1 VSPRRVLYW
10 DLVGGAAGDM
20 LLASLIDA
28 GASLERVRHTVLG
41 LGLGHVEIHTKEARP
56 AGLRARQI
64 DVIIRGALA
73 DREYL
78 PEEAAREAEAHALRV
93 TGRAPDARP
102 GRAPAHGHTHDGH
115 THTHDGHT
123 HTHDGHTHTHVGHT
137 HTHVGHTH
145 THDGH
150 SAHRPYR
157 DIRAMLERAELPAR
171 TRTLALTAFRHLAEA
186 EALAHGVDVEHVE
199 FHEVGAD
206 DAIADIVGVACAL
219 EELAPDEVIV
229 SPVPIAR
236 GLTRGGHGPIP
247 LPGPATLH
255 ILTGVPLAE
264 TPLRGELVTPTG
276 AALLRAAATRFGA
289 IPSMIIEHVGVGAGH
304 KSWPDR
310 PNVVR
315 ALIGRLTSSEVW
327 QTDHEC
333 VVEANVDDMP
343 PQHFAE
349 LERALFA
356 LGAAD
361 VWLTPIHMKKGR
373 PAVTV
378 SALVAR
384 ELLDAATHAYFTH
397 STTLGVRVT
406 RVERRRA
413 AREMVEVPTPYGAV
427 RVKRAPSAEG
437 RARLMPE
444 HDDCAARAEAHG
456 VALRVVWEAALAAA
470 LQAESEARVT
480 TAEGEAPASAASSSA
495 CVPEVPPT

>member
-1 VSPRRVLYW
+1 VH
-10 DLVGGAAGDM
+10 AG
-20 LLASLIDA
+20 
-28 GASLERVRHTVLG
+28 
-41 LGLGHVEIHTKEARP
+41 
-56 AGLRARQI
+56 
-64 DVIIRGALA
+64 
-73 DREYL
+73 
-78 PEEAAREAEAHALRV
+78 
-93 TGRAPDARP
+93 
-102 GRAPAHGHTHDGH
+102 
-115 THTHDGHT
+115 
-123 HTHDGHTHTHVGHT
+123 
-137 HTHVGHTH
+137 
-145 THDGH
+145 
-150 SAHRPYR
+150 HRPYR

-186 EALAHGVDVEHVE
+186 EALAHGVDVEDVE

-229 SPVPIAR
+229 SPVPVAR

-315 ALIGRLTSSEVW
+315 ALLGRLTTSDVW

-349 LERALFA
+349 LERALFS

-373 PAVTV
+373 PAVMV

-384 ELLDAATHAYFTH
+384 ELLDAATHAFFTH

-427 RVKRAPSAEG
+427 RIKRAPSAEG

-470 LQAESEARVT
+470 LQAEGEARVVP
-480 TAEGEAPASAASSSA
+480 AAGESPASAAPSSA
-495 CVPEVPPT
+495 RVPEVPPT

>member
-1 VSPRRVLYW
+1 MSPRRVLYW

-78 PEEAAREAEAHALRV
+78 PEEVAREAEAHALRV

-115 THTHDGHT
+115 THTHDGHA
-123 HTHDGHTHTHVGHT
+123 HTHE
-137 HTHVGHTH
+137 
-145 THDGH
+145 GH

-171 TRTLALTAFRHLAEA
+171 TRTLALAAFRHLAEA

-373 PAVTV
+373 PAVMV

-427 RVKRAPSAEG
+427 RIKRAPSAEG

-470 LQAESEARVT
+470 LQAEGEGQA
-480 TAEGEAPASAASSSA
+480 APAAGEAPASAASSSA
-495 CVPEVPPT
+495 RVPEVPPT

>member
-1 VSPRRVLYW
+1 MPRDRVSARRVLYW

-28 GASLERVRHTVLG
+28 GASLERVRRTVLG

-102 GRAPAHGHTHDGH
+102 GQAPVHGGHTHTHGEHTHTHGDHTHSHDGH
-115 THTHDGHT
+115 THP
-123 HTHDGHTHTHVGHT
+123 
-137 HTHVGHTH
+137 
-145 THDGH
+145 HDGH

-157 DIRAMLERAELPAR
+157 DIHAMLERAELPAR

-186 EALAHGVDVEHVE
+186 EALAHGVDVEQVE

-315 ALIGRLTSSEVW
+315 ALVGRLTSSEVW

-361 VWLTPIHMKKGR
+361 VWLTPIQMKKGR
-373 PAVTV
+373 PAVMV
-378 SALVAR
+378 AALVAR

-397 STTLGVRVT
+397 STTLGLRVT

-413 AREMVEVPTPYGAV
+413 AREMVEVATPYGAV
-427 RVKRAPSAEG
+427 RIKRAPGAEG
-437 RARLMPE
+437 HARLMPE
-444 HDDCAARAEAHG
+444 HDDCAARAAAHG
-456 VALRVVWEAALAAA
+456 VALRVVWEAALVAAHHAEPDPAATTADAVTLRAAA
-470 LQAESEARVT
+470 GAH
-480 TAEGEAPASAASSSA
+480 
-495 CVPEVPPT
+495 EVPPR

>member
-1 VSPRRVLYW
+1 MSNRRVLYW

-28 GASLERVRHTVLG
+28 GASLERVRRAVLG

-78 PEEAAREAEAHALRV
+78 PAEVAREAEAHALRV
-93 TGRAPDARP
+93 TGRAPDARLR
-102 GRAPAHGHTHDGH
+102 RASAHTHDGHTHDGH
-115 THTHDGHT
+115 THDVHAG
-123 HTHDGHTHTHVGHT
+123 
-137 HTHVGHTH
+137 
-145 THDGH
+145 
-150 SAHRPYR
+150 HRPYR

-186 EALAHGVDVEHVE
+186 EALAHGVDVEDVE

-229 SPVPIAR
+229 SPVPVAR

-315 ALIGRLTSSEVW
+315 ALLGRLTTSDVW

-349 LERALFA
+349 LERALFS

-373 PAVTV
+373 PAVMV

-384 ELLDAATHAYFTH
+384 ELLDAATHSFFTH

-427 RVKRAPSAEG
+427 RIKRAPSAEG

-470 LQAESEARVT
+470 LQAE
-480 TAEGEAPASAASSSA
+480 GEALVVPAAGESPASAAPSSA
-495 CVPEVPPT
+495 RVPEVPPT

>member
-1 VSPRRVLYW
+1 VLYW

-28 GASLERVRHTVLG
+28 GASLERVRRTVLG

-102 GRAPAHGHTHDGH
+102 GRAPVHGGHTHPHGDHTHPHDGH
-115 THTHDGHT
+115 THP
-123 HTHDGHTHTHVGHT
+123 
-137 HTHVGHTH
+137 
-145 THDGH
+145 HDGH

-186 EALAHGVDVEHVE
+186 EALAHGVDVEQVE

-247 LPGPATLH
+247 LPGPATR
-255 ILTGVPLAE
+255 V
-264 TPLRGELVTPTG
+264 
-276 AALLRAAATRFGA
+276 
-289 IPSMIIEHVGVGAGH
+289 
-304 KSWPDR
+304 
-310 PNVVR
+310 
-315 ALIGRLTSSEVW
+315 
-327 QTDHEC
+327 
-333 VVEANVDDMP
+333 
-343 PQHFAE
+343 
-349 LERALFA
+349 
-356 LGAAD
+356 
-361 VWLTPIHMKKGR
+361 
-373 PAVTV
+373 V
-378 SALVAR
+378 SAL
-384 ELLDAATHAYFTH
+384 
-397 STTLGVRVT
+397 
-406 RVERRRA
+406 
-413 AREMVEVPTPYGAV
+413 
-427 RVKRAPSAEG
+427 
-437 RARLMPE
+437 ARLLEIVFMRLV
-444 HDDCAARAEAHG
+444 CASNP
-456 VALRVVWEAALAAA
+456 VALTRIEEKKSISGYLRLRKWRT
-470 LQAESEARVT
+470 S
-480 TAEGEAPASAASSSA
+480 ASPASSSA
-495 CVPEVPPT
+495 SSRPLNLTSRMTKNRS

>member
-1 VSPRRVLYW
+1 MSPRRVLYW

-28 GASLERVRHTVLG
+28 GASLERVRQAVLG

-78 PEEAAREAEAHALRV
+78 PAEAAREAEAHALRV
-93 TGRAPDARP
+93 TGRAPDARLR
-102 GRAPAHGHTHDGH
+102 RAHTHDGHTHDGH
-115 THTHDGHT
+115 THGGHT
-123 HTHDGHTHTHVGHT
+123 HGGHTHDGHTHDALGDPGHT
-137 HTHVGHTH
+137 HG
-145 THDGH
+145 G
-150 SAHRPYR
+150 HRPYR
-157 DIRAMLERAELPAR
+157 DIRAMLESAALPTR

-315 ALIGRLTSSEVW
+315 ALIGRLSSSEVW

-349 LERALFA
+349 LERALFS

-373 PAVTV
+373 PAVLV

-384 ELLDAATHAYFTH
+384 ELLDAATHTFFTH
-397 STTLGVRVT
+397 STTLGLRVT

-413 AREMVEVPTPYGAV
+413 ERELVEVLTPYGSV
-427 RVKRAPSAEG
+427 RIKRAPSAEG

-444 HDDCAARAEAHG
+444 HDDCAARAQAHG

-470 LQAESEARVT
+470 LQAEPEVRASA
-480 TAEGEAPASAASSSA
+480 AEGRVPASAASSSA
-495 CVPEVPPT
+495 RAPEVPPT